1 MMKPASGAQ
10 CVFEPAGLRSAYIA
24 LFLLCLVGVAA
35 VAVDILV
42 PHRQTHSGPFMTSS
56 VHQVLATATA
66 VA

>member
-24 LFLLCLVGVAA
+24 LFVLCLVGVAA

-42 PHRQTHSGPFMTSS
+42 PHRQTSGPFMTSS
-56 VHQVLATATA
+56 VHQVLATATP